1 MKPLSKSMFHPRR
14 AVGQR
19 FLLENR
25 KLIAQIDRRNAV
37 RASLSLGALTLLGGC
52 DVFEKR
58 AVADRAARRFRLERP
73 RLGLHLPA
81 GSPGADLFGGAGRQA
96 TSL

>member
-37 RASLSLGALTLLGGC
+37 RGSLSLGALTLLGGC
-52 DVFEKR
+52 DVSEDAQLQTVLR
-58 AVADRAARRFRLERP
+58 AVSD
-73 RLGLHLPA
+73 
-81 GSPGADLFGGAGRQA
+81 
-96 TSL
+96 